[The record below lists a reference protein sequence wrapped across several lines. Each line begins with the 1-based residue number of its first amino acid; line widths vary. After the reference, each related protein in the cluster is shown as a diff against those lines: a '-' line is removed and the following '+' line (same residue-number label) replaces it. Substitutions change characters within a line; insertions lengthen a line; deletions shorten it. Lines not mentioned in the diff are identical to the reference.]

1 MNSGVSIVSSSI
13 LSHEPYGLALA
24 HCLVETCKSLTVDEC
39 LAEVFASVDL
49 PDSINR

>member
-13 LSHEPYGLALA
+13 VSRALGYGLA
-24 HCLVETCKSLTVDEC
+24 HCLVETRKSLTVDEC

-49 PDSINR
+49 SDR